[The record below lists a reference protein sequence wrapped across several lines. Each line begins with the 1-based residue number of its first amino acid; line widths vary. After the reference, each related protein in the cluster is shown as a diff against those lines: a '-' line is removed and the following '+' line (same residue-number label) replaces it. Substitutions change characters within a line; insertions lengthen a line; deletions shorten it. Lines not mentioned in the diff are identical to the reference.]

1 MPRPRPISYIH
12 GGEIPP
18 AQAKTKVAL
27 FWDGV
32 LFCNVKFN
40 LSRMNVHPNLY
51 KNNRGFYPRLNKW
64 SKHIFYK
71 CGILLSA
78 SNCHHNIR
86 LFRIPVGKA
95 WDTFRNNIQGKVKF
109 RNRFKKIGQSSHIQI
124 FFLFNVEG
132 STLRGSFGFPASRA
146 HHGFYLPVIPF
157 VSALLT
163 SLNFCIY
170 YSMGLE
176 KSQYFFM

>member
-1 MPRPRPISYIH
+1 MVGRKSIPSFVKYILN
-12 GGEIPP
+12 
-18 AQAKTKVAL
+18 K
-27 FWDGV
+27 
-32 LFCNVKFN
+32 
-40 LSRMNVHPNLY
+40 MNVHPILH
-51 KNNRGFYPRLNKW
+51 KNNREYYSRLNKRR
-64 SKHIFYK
+64 KHIFDK

-86 LFRIPVGKA
+86 LFRIPVGKTG
-95 WDTFRNNIQGKVKF
+95 DTFCNNIQSKVKF

-170 YSMGLE
+170 YSMRIE
-176 KSQYFFM
+176 KSQYFFMLNKINVHSE

>member
-1 MPRPRPISYIH
+1 
-12 GGEIPP
+12 
-18 AQAKTKVAL
+18 
-27 FWDGV
+27 
-32 LFCNVKFN
+32 
-40 LSRMNVHPNLY
+40 MNVHSNLH
-51 KNNRGFYPRLNKW
+51 KNNRGFYPRSNKR
-64 SKHIFYK
+64 SKHIFNEST
-71 CGILLSA
+71 ILLSA

-95 WDTFRNNIQGKVKF
+95 RNTFRNNIQGKVKF
-109 RNRFKKIGQSSHIQI
+109 RHGFKKIGQSSHIQA

-176 KSQYFFM
+176 KSQYLSM